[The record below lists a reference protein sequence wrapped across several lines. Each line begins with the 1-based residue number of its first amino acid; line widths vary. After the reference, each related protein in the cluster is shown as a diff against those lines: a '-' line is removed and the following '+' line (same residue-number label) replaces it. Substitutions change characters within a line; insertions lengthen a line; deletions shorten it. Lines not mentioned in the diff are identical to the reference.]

1 MYKIT
6 VVLDY
11 NIQLLLHVTYHNNI
25 ISESKLSPAQIKAI

>member
-11 NIQLLLHVTYHNNI
+11 NIQLLLHVTHHNNI